1 MGLIQQFAAGYLD
14 GNWGLSG
21 TANVLP
27 YIILLI
33 ILLFKPHGLF
43 GTHEIERV

>member
-1 MGLIQQFAAGYLD
+1 
-14 GNWGLSG
+14 
-21 TANVLP
+21 VLP
-27 YIILLI
+27 YVILLI